1 MNDELLSF
9 LNDTQFGDRLAEL
22 RNQHNISAREL
33 SLSIGQN
40 SHYINHIENYCVYPS
55 MKMFFYI
62 CDYLRISPKQF
73 FDLDLKNPAKLNN
86 LVKHA
91 SDLPAEIIDLLILIS
106 MCLNKK

>member
-40 SHYINHIENYCVYPS
+40 SHYINHIENYHENV
-55 MKMFFYI
+55 F
-62 CDYLRISPKQF
+62 LH
-73 FDLDLKNPAKLNN
+73 L
-86 LVKHA
+86 
-91 SDLPAEIIDLLILIS
+91 
-106 MCLNKK
+106 